1 MVKKDKEAGSQG
13 RSGHDL
19 ETNVVNP
26 INASQENDESR
37 GSLWDQA
44 YKDLRAEKKELV
56 DDFEKLLMSEPE
68 IERIT
73 SLEDGHPAK
82 REKQMSGLVDKKLAA
97 MKEEQWKIKIG
108 GKSIEV
114 RQQVDRI
121 VKVVLVGKDF
131 ITSVAHIDPIHAGL
145 PWAGLLTK
153 DNEQRT
159 AATDGL
165 EYISRLIRRY
175 TELEQIYLRDE
186 DLTLKTDLE
195 GSILKIYKHILEY
208 EARAA
213 CQFNR
218 NTASQWARN
227 VVEADSWKGI
237 LESIKELEAACDKL
251 TWVIDAKDQRVRTS
265 RLESFLESQNHEVK
279 ELLRASRTQDEEHGK
294 LQLAELKAGRE
305 EQKDWHR
312 NAEESACL
320 ECLRTTDYESNKNKN
335 PHRIPGTCEW
345 FLRNER
351 YKRWLVEQGSTWL
364 WVTADPGCGKSVLS
378 RFLVDEYKS
387 KRSMDTQ
394 SVCYYFF
401 KDDSE
406 ENRSATHALC
416 AILHQLCSQ
425 NNSLL
430 RNAIPEYRRNG
441 NKLPQLFNELWG
453 ILLSA
458 AADPDAGS
466 VICILDG
473 LDECAESTRLPII
486 RELASFYQNPGITT
500 RLKFIVISRPYTS
513 IGDAFCEENPNVA
526 SVQLMG
532 ESKKEME
539 EIRVEIDLVIK
550 EKVKHFD
557 SLRRRRGVDDE
568 THVAVQE
575 QLNSFENRTY
585 LWVSLIF
592 PELEKNAGLAKS
604 KLLQLIRS
612 IPRSVEEAYERILNQ
627 SSDRDQAKKL
637 LHIVAAAKRPLNLAE
652 MNIALSIEEGSNSIE
667 DLGLVPES
675 SFQTIVREL
684 CGLFVTIRDSKVYL
698 IHQTAKEFLVSE
710 GTSPHLPSVSSGLE
724 LWKHSLE
731 PVESSQVLAEI
742 CIRYLLFTV
751 FESHPLAL
759 NHDTFITEQQR
770 ELNIYLKKHQ
780 FLDYA
785 ANYWSSHLR
794 EAKSSDDP
802 ATLKA
807 TLTICASHSKRLWT
821 WYNLFWSNDFK
832 APPEALTDLMVGSHL
847 GLEMM
852 VKSCLRNG
860 AEVNF
865 QAHFTEWTPLLL
877 AVEGDHETIV
887 KILLENGAES
897 NAQDSYGRTALWKAT
912 SQGCEAVVKTLLE
925 HSAESN
931 IQDSDGCT
939 ALSVAAVWGHKV
951 IVKTLLEHDAEPNT
965 QDSNGQTALFIA
977 ARNGHEAVVKTLLEH
992 SAESNTQDSDGCTA
1006 LMEAAR
1012 CGHEA
1017 VVKTLLRHS
1026 AESNTQDSD
1035 GCTALMEAARCGHEA
1050 IVKIL
1055 LEHGAEPNTQDS
1067 DNCTALWEAARQGH
1081 EAVVKTLLD
1090 HGAESNTQDN
1100 YGCTALW
1107 AAACC
1112 GYGAVV
1118 KTLLEHGAK
1127 ANTQDNYGC
1136 TALWAA
1142 TSDGHEAVVKLLL
1155 EHGAE
1160 PNIQN
1165 NNGHTALWAA
1175 KNYEH
1180 EAVVKILLEHGAE
1193 LS

>member
-1 MVKKDKEAGSQG
+1 MHRPSWLRKTKKPEAKAGAATIPKSTLLTPSMSNLSVTSHSG
-13 RSGHDL
+13 RS
-19 ETNVVNP
+19 TVSNASQ
-26 INASQENDESR
+26 ASQENDESR

-68 IERIT
+68 IERTT

-108 GKSIEV
+108 AKSIEV

-227 VVEADSWKGI
+227 VVEADSWKSI

-279 ELLRASRTQDEEHGK
+279 QLLRASRTQDEEHGK
-294 LQLAELKAGRE
+294 LQLAELKAGRK

-345 FLRNER
+345 FLRHER

-458 AADPDAGS
+458 AADPHAGS

-486 RELASFYQNPGITT
+486 RELARFYQNPGNTT

-513 IGDAFCEENPNVA
+513 IGDAFWEENPNVA

-568 THVAVQE
+568 THVAVQA

-604 KLLQLIRS
+604 RLLQLIRS

-627 SSDRDQAKKL
+627 SSNRDQAKKL
-637 LHIVAAAKRPLNLAE
+637 LHIVVAAKRPLNLAE
-652 MNIALSIEEGSNSIE
+652 MNIALSIEDGSHSIE
-667 DLGLVPES
+667 GLGLVPES
-675 SFQTIVREL
+675 SFQTVVREL

-710 GTSPHLPSVSSGLE
+710 GTSTHLPSVSSGLE

-731 PVESSQVLAEI
+731 PAESSQVLANI

-759 NHDTFITEQQR
+759 KREPFPYFHPR
-770 ELNIYLKKHQ
+770 ELNIYLEKHQ

-802 ATLKA
+802 AMLKA

-821 WYNLFWSNDFK
+821 WYHVFRYSNFG
-832 APPEALTDLMVGSHL
+832 PQLEALTDLMVGSRL

-852 VKSCLRNG
+852 VKFWLRNG

-865 QAHFTEWTPLLL
+865 QDHLTTWTPLLL
-877 AVEGDHETIV
+877 AVQGDHLAIV
-887 KILLENGAES
+887 KMLLENGAET
-897 NAQDSYGRTALWKAT
+897 NTQDIHGCTALWIAAR
-912 SQGCEAVVKTLLE
+912 QGYEAVVKT
-925 HSAESN
+925 
-931 IQDSDGCT
+931 
-939 ALSVAAVWGHKV
+939 
-951 IVKTLLEHDAEPNT
+951 
-965 QDSNGQTALFIA
+965 
-977 ARNGHEAVVKTLLEH
+977 
-992 SAESNTQDSDGCTA
+992 
-1006 LMEAAR
+1006 
-1012 CGHEA
+1012 
-1017 VVKTLLRHS
+1017 
-1026 AESNTQDSD
+1026 
-1035 GCTALMEAARCGHEA
+1035 
-1050 IVKIL
+1050 L

-1067 DNCTALWEAARQGH
+1067 DNCTALWRAATQGHEVIVKILFEHGAELNIQDIDGESALWRAARQNHEAVVKTLLENGAEPNTQDSHSCTALWVAAREGHEAVVKILLEHSAESNTQDSHGRTALLEAATEGH

-1090 HGAESNTQDN
+1090 HSAESNTQDSE
-1100 YGCTALW
+1100 GCTALFE
-1107 AAACC
+1107 AA
-1112 GYGAVV
+1112 
-1118 KTLLEHGAK
+1118 EHGDK
-1127 ANTQDNYGC
+1127 AI
-1136 TALWAA
+1136 
-1142 TSDGHEAVVKLLL
+1142 VKILL

-1165 NNGHTALWAA
+1165 NNGYTALWAA

-1180 EAVVKILLEHGAE
+1180 EAVVKLLLEHGAE
-1193 LS
+1193 PS